1 MSQPLARSAGL
12 AKSGGSSA
20 VAAAV
25 EIAVMRGITT
35 SMSRTTNSYD
45 NASMESFWATLKA
58 ECFGTTFLAARAQA
72 HSMVFD
78 FIETFFTPVRLH
90 SAPQLQIPCGLRTNY
105 PKQLTQLSVFTF
117 STKDQF
123 VQLL

>member
-1 MSQPLARSAGL
+1 
-12 AKSGGSSA
+12 
-20 VAAAV
+20 
-25 EIAVMRGITT
+25 MRGITT

-45 NASMESFWATLKA
+45 DNASMESFWATLKV
-58 ECFGTTFLAARAQA
+58 ECFGTTFPAA

-78 FIETFFTPVRLH
+78 YIETFFTPVRLH
-90 SAPQLQIPCGLRTNY
+90 SVPQLQIPCGLRTNY

-123 VQLL
+123 VQLP